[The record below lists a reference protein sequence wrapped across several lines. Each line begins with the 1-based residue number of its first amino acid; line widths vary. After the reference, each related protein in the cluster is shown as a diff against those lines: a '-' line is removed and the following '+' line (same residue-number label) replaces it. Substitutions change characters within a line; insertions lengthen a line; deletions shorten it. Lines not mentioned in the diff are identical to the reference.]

1 MSIDPQYAIKKDIRN
16 NPVVRNT
23 DDRQKREYLRTALLT
38 LVAVATL
45 VLLML
50 PHMDNRLTGYRIED
64 LREQLAR
71 EQSINRTLMV
81 SLEAQRAPK
90 VIERRAR
97 ALGMRQPTLD
107 EVAVIELVP
116 ESDSPDAVV
125 AMASTR

>member
-64 LREQLAR
+64 LHASSPSTAR
-71 EQSINRTLMV
+71 
-81 SLEAQRAPK
+81 
-90 VIERRAR
+90 
-97 ALGMRQPTLD
+97 
-107 EVAVIELVP
+107 
-116 ESDSPDAVV
+116 
-125 AMASTR
+125 